1 MKKIMLATLVALM
14 SSQSFAATLTSQGTA
29 TTTMTLTAPAGW
41 TITKGAVG
49 EGTLGA
55 GNKFTN
61 DSILNQVPTLI
72 IKNETATAGNYYL
85 RGQGDSKAN
94 DGSVMFVKRGDTSKT
109 FWAVDFAKH
118 SGTTWVAADEAYKSK
133 SPLAANGEATI
144 TLTALD
150 GTTIEPGTYDVSVEL
165 LTETP

>member
-14 SSQSFAATLTSQGTA
+14 SSQSFAADLTSQGNA

-49 EGTLGA
+49 EGTLLA
-55 GNKFTN
+55 GNKFN

-72 IKNETATAGNYYL
+72 IKNGTATAGTYYL
-85 RGQGDSKAN
+85 RGQGDSKAT
-94 DGSVMFVKRGDTSKT
+94 GGGIHFVKNGDTSKWFYVANFSNST
-109 FWAVDFAKH
+109 
-118 SGTTWVAADEAYKSK
+118 GTTWNESDDAYKSNE
-133 SPLAANGEATI
+133 PLAASGEKTLS
-144 TLTALD
+144 LTAIND
-150 GTTIEPGTYDVSVEL
+150 AVIEPGTYNISLEL